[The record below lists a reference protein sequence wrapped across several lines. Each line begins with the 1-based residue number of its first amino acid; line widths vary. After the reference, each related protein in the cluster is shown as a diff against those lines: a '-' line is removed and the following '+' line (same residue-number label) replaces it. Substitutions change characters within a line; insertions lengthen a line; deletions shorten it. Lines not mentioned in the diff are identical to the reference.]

1 MLLTYQFEI
10 KVNNKL
16 GIILGHLTY
25 AASKLFNVGNY
36 ERKEYKSLGFDIMPD
51 WYIQKKR
58 LKDDIWYKSLPSQ
71 TSQEILAILDRSWK
85 SYLTLH
91 NKWEKK
97 NKDVPN
103 KDKKNEPQ
111 PPYYKKDGYHMNI
124 NYLSNGFKVT
134 NDKIRFSI
142 PKKLKEHLNNKYQ
155 INDNFFHIKLKR
167 HFDDIKQIEF
177 SYMDKNRY
185 KVYIVYEKDIKKQV
199 EDNKHYI
206 SIDIGVKNLL
216 SVYDNNG
223 SSFIVSGHSILNTN
237 YYFSKKIAYYQSLF
251 DKCYPAHK
259 KGESTNRIKHLYELK
274 NKRINLVLHR
284 ASRYIVNYCN
294 NHNVSK
300 VIIGDVSG
308 ILHQKK
314 EFNSNKDK
322 HRYNQNMRA
331 ICFARIYEYLSYK
344 LKQVGIELIKVNEAY
359 SSICSPNSLN
369 VCKEFASKSNRVYRG
384 LFKEYNNVYN
394 ADIVGA
400 YNIMRIYRQEARY
413 YFPIPLKG
421 LSNPNREY
429 IPVTD
434 QFLNE
439 DYINWNGKAGNVGI
453 SGRNYPDGYVLEDI
467 INQYVTQMLGYSIA
481 E

>member
-36 ERKEYKSLGFDIMPD
+36 ERKEYKSLGFDTMPN
-51 WYIQKKR
+51 WYDQKKR

-97 NKDVPN
+97 NKEVPIKSN
-103 KDKKNEPQ
+103 KNEPQ
-111 PPYYKKDGYHMNI
+111 SPYYKKDGYHMNI
-124 NYLSNGFKVT
+124 NYLSNGFRVI

-142 PKKLKEHLNNKYQ
+142 PKKLKEHLNDKYQ
-155 INDNFFHIKLKR
+155 IKDNFFYIKLKR

-177 SYMDKNRY
+177 SYLDKDRY
-185 KVYIVYEKDIKKQV
+185 IIYVIYEKDIKKQI
-199 EDNKHYI
+199 EGNKHYI

-237 YYFSKKIAYYQSLF
+237 YYFSKKIACYQSLF
-251 DKCYPAHK
+251 DKCYPNHK
-259 KGESTNRIKHLYELK
+259 KGELTKRIKRLYDRK
-274 NKRINLVLHR
+274 NKRIKLALHR
-284 ASRYIVNYCN
+284 ATRTIVDYCLS
-294 NHNVSK
+294 HDVSK
-300 VIIGDVSG
+300 VIIGDLSG
-308 ILHQKK
+308 LLETKK
-314 EFNSNKDK
+314 EFATSKER
-322 HRYNQNMRA
+322 HRFNQNVRV
-331 ICFARIYEYLSYK
+331 INFSNIYRLLDYK
-344 LKQVGIELIKVNEAY
+344 LKLVGVELIKVKEAY
-359 SSICSPNSLN
+359 SSSCSPNSLN
-369 VCKEFASKSNRVYRG
+369 VCKEFANKSNRVYRG
-384 LFKEYNNVYN
+384 LFKEYSNVYN

-400 YNIMRIYRQEARY
+400 YNIMRIYRQNNNDN
-413 YFPIPLKG
+413 FLMPIVG
-421 LSNPNREY
+421 LSNPSKKY

-439 DYINWNGKAGNVGI
+439 DHVNWNGKAGNVGI
-453 SGRNYPDGYVLEDI
+453 SGRNYPTGDELI
-467 INQYVTQMLGYSIA
+467 TLINQFMTKMLGNSIA

>member
-36 ERKEYKSLGFDIMPD
+36 ERKEYKSLGFDKMPD
-51 WYIQKKR
+51 WYNQKKR

-97 NKDVPN
+97 NKDVPYN
-103 KDKKNEPQ
+103 DRKNEPQ
-111 PPYYKKDGYHMNI
+111 SPYYKKDGYHMNI
-124 NYLSNGFKVT
+124 NYLSNGFKVI

-142 PKKLKEHLNNKYQ
+142 PKKFKEHLNDKYQ
-155 INDNFFHIKLKR
+155 INDNFFYIKLKR

-177 SYMDKNRY
+177 SYLDKDR
-185 KVYIVYEKDIKKQV
+185 YIVYVIYEKDIKKQV

-237 YYFSKKIAYYQSLF
+237 YYFSKKIAYYQSLY
-251 DKCYPAHK
+251 DKCYPHHK
-259 KGESTNRIKHLYELK
+259 KGETTKRIKHLYDMK
-274 NKRINLVLHR
+274 NKRIKLALHR
-284 ASRYIVNYCN
+284 ATKIILDYCLSN
-294 NHNVSK
+294 NASK
-300 VIIGDVSG
+300 VIIGDLSG
-308 ILHQKK
+308 LLSAKNEFGNNK
-314 EFNSNKDK
+314 EK
-322 HRYNQNMRA
+322 HRFNQNVRA
-331 ICFARIYEYLSYK
+331 INFSKIYRLLDYK
-344 LKQVGIELIKVNEAY
+344 LKLVGIELIKVNEAY
-359 SSICSPNSLN
+359 SSSCSPVSPL
-369 VCKEFASKSNRVYRG
+369 VDKRFANKTNRVYRG
-384 LFKEYNNVYN
+384 LFKEGNNVYN

-400 YNIMRIYRQEARY
+400 YNIMRIYRQNNNDN
-413 YFPIPLKG
+413 FLMPKVG
-421 LSNPNREY
+421 LSNPSKKY

-439 DYINWNGKAGNVGI
+439 DYVNWNGKAGNVGI
-453 SGRNYPDGYVLEDI
+453 SGRNYPTGNELI
-467 INQYVTQMLGYSIA
+467 TLINQFMTKMLGNSIA